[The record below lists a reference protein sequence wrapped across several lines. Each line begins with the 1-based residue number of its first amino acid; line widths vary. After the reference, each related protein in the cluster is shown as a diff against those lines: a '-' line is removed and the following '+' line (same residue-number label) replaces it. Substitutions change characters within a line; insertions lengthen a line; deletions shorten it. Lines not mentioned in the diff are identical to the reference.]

1 MAQVKQHQ
9 LREIGENEEFSPKV
23 DHLAKRTLK
32 CVFSFRKNA
41 QSPRYEK
48 AVTFSF
54 ADCTEQEILELALAT
69 VRIKVQGMIRQL
81 PPEQMLSAD
90 ALSEINVKRDML
102 DAPSK
107 SADPLSSAVKSM
119 MKLGLSEEDARAAV
133 EAARVKASSPQKQ
146 AKRAEKAA

>member
-1 MAQVKQHQ
+1 MAQVKQLKQ
-9 LREIGENEEFSPKV
+9 IGENEEFSPKIE
-23 DHLAKRTLK
+23 HLGKRTVR

-54 ADCTEQEILELALAT
+54 VDCTEQEIMELALAT
-69 VRIKVQGMIRQL
+69 VRIKAQGMIRQL
-81 PPEQMLSAD
+81 PPDQMLSVD
-90 ALSEINVKRDML
+90 ALGEINVKRDML
-102 DAPSK
+102 EAPSK
-107 SADPLSSAVKSM
+107 TSDPLSSAVRSM

-133 EAARVKASSPQKQ
+133 ETARVKASSPQKQ